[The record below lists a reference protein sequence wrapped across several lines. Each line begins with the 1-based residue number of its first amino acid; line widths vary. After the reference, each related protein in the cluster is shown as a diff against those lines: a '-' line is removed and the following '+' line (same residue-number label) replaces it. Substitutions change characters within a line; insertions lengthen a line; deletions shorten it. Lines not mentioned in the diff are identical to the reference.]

1 MSMTISNRVCSL
13 LLQLPVLAVLL
24 HLHGQAAAL
33 SSAAYFPLG
42 GDATVRLP
50 PAPYQPRFAARAVV
64 LGDAQ
69 HQQSQR
75 PPAFVAAVSAE
86 ARAGAYTCSLVLLL
100 GGIKVWASDH
110 LDKFVARALCR
121 LELTEDGQLR
131 LTDGA
136 GKVGW
141 LSGTAGQGV
150 KALHLDS
157 KTGNLILVDAQN
169 HTRWQSSDDPTDKFL
184 RGQHRTLPVY
194 LITSMTNNAMSSS
207 PFYSFELDED
217 KIATYIHLGDTSYSY
232 WELAAPTA
240 NSAMASARLD
250 ASGLKML
257 NAQGIIVAQISPP
270 VKKPPLSFLAL
281 GGDGNLEM
289 YYHDAHHQRFR
300 VSYKALG
307 FCELPLSCGIHE
319 VCSADGRCKDFSAYA
334 DMRPAAIAG
343 GDPCNAT
350 AAGGEACMVHLR
362 GVTTVLRA
370 ASSSP
375 LANVTLRQC
384 VAQCAGDLSCNAAL
398 YVKDDKA
405 SGVAVVDDDDH
416 GGVCWH
422 YTLTV
427 GAREVTGGSRRRYS
441 YWVKF
446 TAAVRGGRGGGD
458 GDRGDADSSRG
469 MLGKILMVCGAIDVV
484 CAVVFTVLIA
494 LHFRRL
500 RRLAATVDS
509 MVVELQQGEAEGA
522 KEQNSSDHDSDE
534 TEHN

>member
-1 MSMTISNRVCSL
+1 MTISNRVSAL
-13 LLQLPVLAVLL
+13 LLHLPVLAVLL

-42 GDATVRLP
+42 GQATVRLP

-64 LGDAQ
+64 LDDAQ
-69 HQQSQR
+69 R
-75 PPAFVAAVSAE
+75 RAPGFVVAVSAE
-86 ARAGAYTCSLVLLL
+86 AGAGAYTCSLVLLL
-100 GGIKVWASDH
+100 GGVKVWASDH

-184 RGQHRTLPVY
+184 RGQHRRLPVY
-194 LITSMTNNAMSSS
+194 LITPMINVMSS
-207 PFYSFELDED
+207 PFYSFELDKG

-240 NSAMASARLD
+240 NSTMASARLD

-257 NAQGIIVAQISPP
+257 NAQGLTVAQISPP

-289 YYHDAHHQRFR
+289 YYHDAQHQRFR

-319 VCSADGRCKDFSAYA
+319 VCSAAGRCKDFAAYT
-334 DMRPAAIAG
+334 DMPAAIAG
-343 GDPCNAT
+343 DDPCYAT
-350 AAGGEACMVHLR
+350 AAGEGCMVHLR

-370 ASSSP
+370 ALSSP
-375 LANVTLRQC
+375 LANVTLREC
-384 VAQCAGDLSCNAAL
+384 VAQCASDLSCNAAL
-398 YVKDDKA
+398 YVKD
-405 SGVAVVDDDDH
+405 SGVAVVDDDH

-427 GAREVTGGSRRRYS
+427 GAREVTGGYRRRYS
-441 YWVKF
+441 YCVKF
-446 TAAVRGGRGGGD
+446 TAAVGGGGD
-458 GDRGDADSSRG
+458 GDGGDADDSSRG
-469 MLGKILMVCGAIDVV
+469 MLGKILMVGGAIDVV
-484 CAVVFTVLIA
+484 CAVVFTVLVV

-509 MVVELQQGEAEGA
+509 RVVELQQGEAEGA
-522 KEQNSSDHDSDE
+522 EEQNGSDHDSDE